1 MRRFELQWLWPNA
14 NPLGRFPF
22 FIFSFR
28 NNRRISRRL
37 AQVHQ
42 QGQAN
47 LLEPAHRF
55 FGPDLER
62 ELA

>member
-1 MRRFELQWLWPNA
+1 MRIR
-14 NPLGRFPF
+14 LGDFLF
-22 FIFSFR
+22 LIFSFR

-42 QGQAN
+42 QGQG
-47 LLEPAHRF
+47 EPAGASTPLL
-55 FGPDLER
+55 GPDLER

>member
-1 MRRFELQWLWPNA
+1 MRIR
-14 NPLGRFPF
+14 LGDFLF
-22 FIFSFR
+22 LIFSFR

-42 QGQAN
+42 QGQG
-47 LLEPAHRF
+47 EPAGASTPRL
-55 FGPDLER
+55 GPDLER